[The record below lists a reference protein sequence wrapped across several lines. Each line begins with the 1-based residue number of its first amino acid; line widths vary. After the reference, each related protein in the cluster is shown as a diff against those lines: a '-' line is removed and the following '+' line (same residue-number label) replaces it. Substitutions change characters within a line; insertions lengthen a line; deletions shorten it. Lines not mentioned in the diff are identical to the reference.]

1 MTVYQVTPSDI
12 KRGTEVKPN
21 WYRLEV
27 KKVEERPSAKGD
39 SRNTFVTLEIMNEG
53 PFQGVPVTKMYNE
66 KAPGTIQGF
75 AVACGVDIDDSV
87 KQTGFAFDPEQQV
100 GKQLDGFIQPGKK
113 EDGSPFNDVKEFRR
127 IKPTA

>member
-21 WYRLEV
+21 WY
-27 KKVEERPSAKGD
+27 KVEVMKVIEKPSAKGD
-39 SRNTFVTLEIMNEG
+39 SKNTFVEMEIKNEG
-53 PFQGVPVTKMYNE
+53 PFQGVPVTKLYNE

-87 KQTGFAFDPEQQV
+87 KASGFAFDPEQQV
-100 GKQLDGFIQPGKK
+100 GKQIEAFIQPSKK

-127 IKPTA
+127 IKIV